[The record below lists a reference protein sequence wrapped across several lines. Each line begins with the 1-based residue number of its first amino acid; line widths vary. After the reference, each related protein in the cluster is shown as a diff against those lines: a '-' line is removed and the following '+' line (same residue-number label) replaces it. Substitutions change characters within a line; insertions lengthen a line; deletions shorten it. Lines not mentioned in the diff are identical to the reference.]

1 MFFSLSGFFDPGFY
15 LFGCG
20 VGQFELVLLV
30 EPAQVLLQL
39 VGVGAA
45 QGFEGEVAGFLYGG
59 NPLFGYAYAHVCAFG
74 VFLLGL
80 FGAHLREEEYL
91 LNGRLSGHE
100 HDEAVEAESA
110 EVDGQLVRSLQQQR
124 YTSGPRAGEPVY
136 TPLVAFGM
144 MVKKMLKKIYHDDP
158 SGYAAALERHT
169 AFFNITVCLAP
180 FVGGIAMSMEERIAK
195 GEMPPESVN
204 DIKAALMGPLS
215 GIGDAVFLTTIRVV
229 AAGIAISLA
238 SQGNVLGPII
248 FLLLFNVPQ
257 YFLRVWGIH
266 KGYEIGVSL
275 LETAEQS
282 GIMDKV
288 IKAAGIIGM
297 MVVGSMTCGMFWAS
311 LAVEFGSGEEVTTL
325 QSVLDGIMPG
335 MLGLAF
341 MGLYYF
347 LLKKKVSP
355 MILILGT
362 MVLGVVGV
370 YFGILA

>member
-1 MFFSLSGFFDPGFY
+1 MATQNTDLKEAKKDAIMSPDMYRSMFLRQFTSQCSQSYDKMMAMGFMY
-15 LFGCG
+15 TI
-20 VGQFELVLLV
+20 QK
-30 EPAQVLLQL
+30 
-39 VGVGAA
+39 
-45 QGFEGEVAGFLYGG
+45 
-59 NPLFGYAYAHVCAFG
+59 PL
-74 VFLLGL
+74 
-80 FGAHLREEEYL
+80 R
-91 LNGRLSGHE
+91 
-100 HDEAVEAESA
+100 
-110 EVDGQLVRSLQQQR
+110 
-124 YTSGPRAGEPVY
+124 
-136 TPLVAFGM
+136 
-144 MVKKMLKKIYHDDP
+144 KIYPNDDDY
-158 SGYAAALERHT
+158 YAALDRHT
-169 AFFNITVCLAP
+169 EFFNITPHVLP
-180 FVGGIAMSMEERIAK
+180 FVAGLTVSMEEQ
-195 GEMPPESVN
+195 
-204 DIKAALMGPLS
+204 AAADKNFDTSSINAMKVGLMGPLS
-215 GIGDAVFLTTIRVV
+215 GIGDSFYWGTFRVV

-238 SQGNVLGPII
+238 AQGNVLGPII

-297 MVVGSMTCGMFWAS
+297 MVVGSMTCGMFWAT
-311 LAVEFGSGEEVTTL
+311 LAVEFGSGDEVTTL

>member
-1 MFFSLSGFFDPGFY
+1 MEFSWT
-15 LFGCG
+15 
-20 VGQFELVLLV
+20 
-30 EPAQVLLQL
+30 
-39 VGVGAA
+39 
-45 QGFEGEVAGFLYGG
+45 
-59 NPLFGYAYAHVCAFG
+59 YANQM
-74 VFLLGL
+74 GL
-80 FGAHLREEEYL
+80 
-91 LNGRLSGHE
+91 
-100 HDEAVEAESA
+100 
-110 EVDGQLVRSLQQQR
+110 
-124 YTSGPRAGEPVY
+124 
-136 TPLVAFGM
+136 AFGM

-158 SGYAAALERHT
+158 EGYAAALERHT

-257 YFLRVWGIH
+257 YILRVWGIH

>member
-1 MFFSLSGFFDPGFY
+1 MTSNETAQGAYKTGEYAITKQDLTKAALS
-15 LFGCG
+15 
-20 VGQFELVLLV
+20 
-30 EPAQVLLQL
+30 
-39 VGVGAA
+39 VGAL
-45 QGFEGEVAGFLYGG
+45 GMEFSWT
-59 NPLFGYAYAHVCAFG
+59 YANQM
-74 VFLLGL
+74 GL
-80 FGAHLREEEYL
+80 
-91 LNGRLSGHE
+91 
-100 HDEAVEAESA
+100 
-110 EVDGQLVRSLQQQR
+110 
-124 YTSGPRAGEPVY
+124 
-136 TPLVAFGM
+136 AFGM

-215 GIGDAVFLTTIRVV
+215 GIGDAIFLTTIRVV

-238 SQGNVLGPII
+238 SQGNVLGPIL

-282 GIMDKV
+282 GITDKV

-297 MVVGSMTCGMFWAS
+297 MVVGSMTCGMFWAT
-311 LAVEFGSGEEVTTL
+311 LAVEFGSGDEVTTL

-355 MILILGT
+355 MILILAT

>member
-1 MFFSLSGFFDPGFY
+1 MTSNETTQASAYKTGEYAITKQDLTKAALS
-15 LFGCG
+15 
-20 VGQFELVLLV
+20 
-30 EPAQVLLQL
+30 
-39 VGVGAA
+39 VGAL
-45 QGFEGEVAGFLYGG
+45 GMEFSWT
-59 NPLFGYAYAHVCAFG
+59 YANQM
-74 VFLLGL
+74 GL
-80 FGAHLREEEYL
+80 
-91 LNGRLSGHE
+91 
-100 HDEAVEAESA
+100 
-110 EVDGQLVRSLQQQR
+110 
-124 YTSGPRAGEPVY
+124 
-136 TPLVAFGM
+136 AFGM

-158 SGYAAALERHT
+158 EGYAAALERHT

-257 YFLRVWGIH
+257 YILRVWGIH

-288 IKAAGIIGM
+288 MTIAGIVGI
-297 MVVGSMTCGMFWAS
+297 MVLGSMTVDMFWAEI
-311 LAVEFGSGEEVTTL
+311 AVEFGSGDEVTAL
-325 QSVLDGIMPG
+325 QDVLDSILPG
-335 MLGLAF
+335 MFALIC
-341 MGLYYF
+341 MGLYYW
-347 LLKKKVSP
+347 LLGKKVSP
-355 MILILGT
+355 TILILGT
-362 MVLGVVGV
+362 MLVGVIGV
-370 YFGILA
+370 YFGVLA

>member
-1 MFFSLSGFFDPGFY
+1 MTSNETTQASAYKTGENAITKQDLTKAALSIGALGMEFSWT
-15 LFGCG
+15 
-20 VGQFELVLLV
+20 
-30 EPAQVLLQL
+30 
-39 VGVGAA
+39 
-45 QGFEGEVAGFLYGG
+45 
-59 NPLFGYAYAHVCAFG
+59 YANQM
-74 VFLLGL
+74 GL
-80 FGAHLREEEYL
+80 
-91 LNGRLSGHE
+91 
-100 HDEAVEAESA
+100 
-110 EVDGQLVRSLQQQR
+110 
-124 YTSGPRAGEPVY
+124 
-136 TPLVAFGM
+136 AFGM
-144 MVKKMLKKIYHDDP
+144 MVKKMLKKIYHDNP

-257 YFLRVWGIH
+257 YILRVWGIH

-297 MVVGSMTCGMFWAS
+297 MVVGSMTCGMFWAT
-311 LAVEFGSGEEVTTL
+311 LAVEFGSGDEVTTL

>member
-1 MFFSLSGFFDPGFY
+1 MTSNETTQASAYKTGEYAITKQDLTKAALSIGALGMEFSWT
-15 LFGCG
+15 
-20 VGQFELVLLV
+20 
-30 EPAQVLLQL
+30 
-39 VGVGAA
+39 
-45 QGFEGEVAGFLYGG
+45 
-59 NPLFGYAYAHVCAFG
+59 YANQM
-74 VFLLGL
+74 GL
-80 FGAHLREEEYL
+80 
-91 LNGRLSGHE
+91 
-100 HDEAVEAESA
+100 
-110 EVDGQLVRSLQQQR
+110 
-124 YTSGPRAGEPVY
+124 
-136 TPLVAFGM
+136 AFGM

-158 SGYAAALERHT
+158 EGYAAALERHT

-180 FVGGIAMSMEERIAK
+180 FVG
-195 GEMPPESVN
+195 VN

-238 SQGNVLGPII
+238 AQGNILGPII

-257 YFLRVWGIH
+257 YILRVWGIH

-297 MVVGSMTCGMFWAS
+297 MVVGSMTCGMFWAT

-341 MGLYYF
+341 MGLYYI

-355 MILILGT
+355 MILILAT

>member
-1 MFFSLSGFFDPGFY
+1 M
-15 LFGCG
+15 
-20 VGQFELVLLV
+20 
-30 EPAQVLLQL
+30 
-39 VGVGAA
+39 
-45 QGFEGEVAGFLYGG
+45 
-59 NPLFGYAYAHVCAFG
+59 
-74 VFLLGL
+74 
-80 FGAHLREEEYL
+80 
-91 LNGRLSGHE
+91 
-100 HDEAVEAESA
+100 
-110 EVDGQLVRSLQQQR
+110 
-124 YTSGPRAGEPVY
+124 
-136 TPLVAFGM
+136 
-144 MVKKMLKKIYHDDP
+144 
-158 SGYAAALERHT
+158 
-169 AFFNITVCLAP
+169 
-180 FVGGIAMSMEERIAK
+180 
-195 GEMPPESVN
+195 
-204 DIKAALMGPLS
+204 
-215 GIGDAVFLTTIRVV
+215 V

-238 SQGNVLGPII
+238 SQGNVLGPIL

-257 YFLRVWGIH
+257 YILRVWGIH

>member
-1 MFFSLSGFFDPGFY
+1 MTSN
-15 LFGCG
+15 
-20 VGQFELVLLV
+20 ET
-30 EPAQVLLQL
+30 
-39 VGVGAA
+39 A
-45 QGFEGEVAGFLYGG
+45 QGAYKTGE
-59 NPLFGYAYAHVCAFG
+59 YAITKQDLTKAALSIGALGMEFSWTYANQM
-74 VFLLGL
+74 GL
-80 FGAHLREEEYL
+80 
-91 LNGRLSGHE
+91 
-100 HDEAVEAESA
+100 
-110 EVDGQLVRSLQQQR
+110 
-124 YTSGPRAGEPVY
+124 
-136 TPLVAFGM
+136 AFGM

-215 GIGDAVFLTTIRVV
+215 GIGDAVF
-229 AAGIAISLA
+229 AISLA
-238 SQGNVLGPII
+238 SQGDVLGPII

-297 MVVGSMTCGMFWAS
+297 MVVGSMTCGMFWAT

>member
-1 MFFSLSGFFDPGFY
+1 
-15 LFGCG
+15 
-20 VGQFELVLLV
+20 
-30 EPAQVLLQL
+30 
-39 VGVGAA
+39 
-45 QGFEGEVAGFLYGG
+45 
-59 NPLFGYAYAHVCAFG
+59 
-74 VFLLGL
+74 
-80 FGAHLREEEYL
+80 
-91 LNGRLSGHE
+91 
-100 HDEAVEAESA
+100 
-110 EVDGQLVRSLQQQR
+110 
-124 YTSGPRAGEPVY
+124 
-136 TPLVAFGM
+136 
-144 MVKKMLKKIYHDDP
+144 
-158 SGYAAALERHT
+158 
-169 AFFNITVCLAP
+169 
-180 FVGGIAMSMEERIAK
+180 
-195 GEMPPESVN
+195 
-204 DIKAALMGPLS
+204 MGPLS

-335 MLGLAF
+335 LLGLKTGRHIIF
-341 MGLYYF
+341 HTISESGD
-347 LLKKKVSP
+347 VTIIR
-355 MILILGT
+355 ILHER
-362 MVLGVVGV
+362 MDVRQR
-370 YFGILA
+370 FR